1 MNKFNLRTFAK
12 YITTLSVMSMMAAG
26 ALLPATASA
35 ASTPKCGATDVKCVI
50 GVGDTLISDRQTAL
64 SKLNTKISTD
74 LSSKEINGDQ
84 AGALQSDVTTNRT
97 GLTNLKTKLDA
108 ETSAKTA
115 REDVASIFTQ
125 FRIFA
130 VVLPRDYRHLELDIE
145 LNVKA
150 LMQGV
155 APGIQAAISKAPADK
170 QAHLKNLFAD
180 YQKQVAAAEGLI
192 DKAQGD
198 FPSMT
203 PENFNLNRTTYEQ
216 VRKTVVD
223 SVNDARKDLHKAADD
238 VKDMTSI
245 LGI

>member
-1 MNKFNLRTFAK
+1 MNKFDLRTFAK
-12 YITTLSVMSMMAAG
+12 HFATLSVMGIMAAG

-35 ASTPKCGATDVKCVI
+35 ASTKCGATDVKCVV

-64 SKLNTKISTD
+64 NKLSAKVSAD
-74 LSSKEINGDQ
+74 LNSKEINGDQ
-84 AGALQSDVTTNRT
+84 ASALQSDIATNRT

-108 ETSAKTA
+108 ETSAKAA

-130 VVLPRDYRHLELDIE
+130 VVLPRNYRHLELDIE

-150 LMQGV
+150 LMQNV

-170 QAHLKNLFAD
+170 QARLKVLFAD
-180 YQKQVAAAEGLI
+180 YQKQVAAAESSI
-192 DKAQGD
+192 DTAQRD

-203 PENFNLNRTTYEQ
+203 PENFNLNRAAYEQ
-216 VRKTVVD
+216 IRKTVVD
-223 SVNDARKDLHKAADD
+223 SVNDARKDLRKAADD
-238 VKDMTSI
+238 VKDMTNI
-245 LGI
+245 LGL